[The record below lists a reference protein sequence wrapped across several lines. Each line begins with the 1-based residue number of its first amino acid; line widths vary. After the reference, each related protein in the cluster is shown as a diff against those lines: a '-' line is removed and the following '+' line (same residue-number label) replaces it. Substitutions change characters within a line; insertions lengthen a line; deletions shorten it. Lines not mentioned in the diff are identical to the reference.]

1 MLIYNYQKE
10 FLGIDEADLKALGF
24 SNLLQ
29 LRSESADFADLFVK
43 TPGYVHNF
51 KHVHWIDFI
60 ACAQSSE
67 DSKVIIHAKNKNYR
81 ATIHINTA
89 YLIDNPSQK
98 AYFITL
104 ANLRELSSIENGQIA
119 HDLQEKPA
127 PKTTTAKTALFANQN
142 LEELPT
148 NPQDD
153 IIEIESF
160 GAVSQ
165 DPYEFEDK
173 SVVIDTFDTS
183 TTEVIEDEYDDEIF
197 LDEEPTIQEREVP
210 QEINTSTSNDFAD
223 EDIKLDLDMDDLD
236 FEETIPQE
244 SATKIKESTVQKES
258 IAEKTPLPSSSSD
271 VNFENEYIYNPKV
284 ASDELGLPIDLIEE
298 FIGDFIAQAA
308 EFKEEIYTS
317 LTNGDMENVKVL
329 SHKLKGVAA
338 NLRVEDAFEVLSIV
352 NTSSNYDEVKI
363 NLDRFYKIIAKLSG
377 ESVESTPI
385 SLPQTSPTEITKEE
399 ELDTDDFEISFKEEN
414 ESVAVAPTLEEESYM
429 DNTPYEETKPVL
441 EDEDFEINEELL
453 QIDEDLDLFEP
464 DEVLKREEVEKV
476 DFSEEK
482 EELLEAEPEIE
493 IDLMEADEEELELS
507 YDKDSAAHEIGIDK
521 ESFDELFKDYLSETS
536 LLVEEV
542 EKSIEDNNFGM
553 WKESAIQ
560 IKSMSDNMRINE
572 LNQELESLIDTKD
585 AGVAKKAIDKIIITL
600 KQISNL

>member
-119 HDLQEKPA
+119 HAIQEKPA

-148 NPQDD
+148 NPQDE

-160 GAVSQ
+160 GAVAQ

-173 SVVIDTFDTS
+173 SVIIDTFDTS

-197 LDEEPTIQEREVP
+197 LEEKPKIQEREVP
-210 QEINTSTSNDFAD
+210 QEINTSTSNNFAD

-258 IAEKTPLPSSSSD
+258 IVEKTPLPSSSSD
-271 VNFENEYIYNPKV
+271 ANFENEYIYNPKV

-352 NTSSNYDEVKI
+352 NTSSNYDEIKI

-377 ESVESTPI
+377 ESIENTPVSPPQI
-385 SLPQTSPTEITKEE
+385 SQTETKEE
-399 ELDTDDFEISFKEEN
+399 EVIDTDDFEISFKVEDEP
-414 ESVAVAPTLEEESYM
+414 VAVAPTLEESYM
-429 DNTPYEETKPVL
+429 DNTPYEEPKPVQD
-441 EDEDFEINEELL
+441 EEDFEINEELL
-453 QIDEDLDLFEP
+453 QIDEDIDLFEP
-464 DEVLKREEVEKV
+464 DEVLKREEVEEV

-542 EKSIEDNNFGM
+542 EKSIEQNNFGM

-560 IKSMSDNMRINE
+560 IKSMSNNMRINDF
-572 LNQELESLIDTKD
+572 NQELESLIDTKD

>member
-148 NPQDD
+148 NPQDE

-160 GAVSQ
+160 GAVTQ

-197 LDEEPTIQEREVP
+197 LDEEPKIQEKEIH
-210 QEINTSTSNDFAD
+210 QEINTTTSSDFLD
-223 EDIKLDLDMDDLD
+223 EDIKLDVDMDDSD
-236 FEETIPQE
+236 FEKTIPQE
-244 SATKIKESTVQKES
+244 SVSKITQSAVRVKESV
-258 IAEKTPLPSSSSD
+258 ADKTLQPSSNSD
-271 VNFENEYIYNPKV
+271 VYFENEYIYNPKV

-317 LTNGDMENVKVL
+317 LTNGDMDNVKVL

-352 NTSSNYDEVKI
+352 NTSSNYDEIKI

-385 SLPQTSPTEITKEE
+385 SLPQISPTEITKEE
-399 ELDTDDFEISFKEEN
+399 EDLDTDDFELSFK
-414 ESVAVAPTLEEESYM
+414 EEESYM
-429 DNTPYEETKPVL
+429 DNTPYEEPKLAL
-441 EDEDFEINEELL
+441 EDEDFGINEELL

-464 DEVLKREEVEKV
+464 DEVLKREEVEEV

-482 EELLEAEPEIE
+482 EELLEAEPKIEIE
-493 IDLMEADEEELELS
+493 IDLMEADEEELKLS

-521 ESFDELFKDYLSETS
+521 ESFDELFKDYLNETS

-542 EKSIEDNNFGM
+542 EKSIEQNNFGM

-572 LNQELESLIDTKD
+572 FNQELESLIDTKD
-585 AGVAKKAIDKIIITL
+585 VGVAKKAIDKIIITL